1 MVSDAWCLFCN
12 SYLNIHSGFFFTHRP
27 AFTFVDFVYLCKRDF
42 SSCFS
47 FFSACSHACHEANRP
62 AWAACRSSC
71 AVCASK
77 GCRQACFER
86 LLQVCPAQPSEILL
100 FNYLHSAT
108 QQAVHACVFWTLQ
121 EVESQRWL
129 SNNLSPQSGRP
140 RKLIL
145 GWEVMRMNCSV
156 VAPQEV
162 VRLRSSEGLFFFL
175 SQILSA
181 EVVW

>member
-1 MVSDAWCLFCN
+1 M
-12 SYLNIHSGFFFTHRP
+12 FF
-27 AFTFVDFVYLCKRDF
+27 L
-42 SSCFS
+42 
-47 FFSACSHACHEANRP
+47 FFSACSHACHEGNGP

-108 QQAVHACVFWTLQ
+108 QQAVHAGVFWTLQ
-121 EVESQRWL
+121 EVESQSWL

-140 RKLIL
+140 IKLIL
-145 GWEVMRMNCSV
+145 GREIMRMNCSV

-162 VRLRSSEGLFFFL
+162 GRLRSSGGLFFFSHKYGVRRL
-175 SQILSA
+175 SDKRFSSQGQEALF
-181 EVVW
+181 VVVVVVEL

>member
-1 MVSDAWCLFCN
+1 MPDAFFVTVSF
-12 SYLNIHSGFFFTHRP
+12 NIHSGFVFTRRP

-42 SSCFS
+42 SSCLS
-47 FFSACSHACHEANRP
+47 CFFSACSHACHEGNGP

-100 FNYLHSAT
+100 FNYLHAAT
-108 QQAVHACVFWTLQ
+108 QQAVHAGVFWTLQ
-121 EVESQRWL
+121 EVESQSWL

-145 GWEVMRMNCSV
+145 G
-156 VAPQEV
+156 
-162 VRLRSSEGLFFFL
+162 
-175 SQILSA
+175 
-181 EVVW
+181 